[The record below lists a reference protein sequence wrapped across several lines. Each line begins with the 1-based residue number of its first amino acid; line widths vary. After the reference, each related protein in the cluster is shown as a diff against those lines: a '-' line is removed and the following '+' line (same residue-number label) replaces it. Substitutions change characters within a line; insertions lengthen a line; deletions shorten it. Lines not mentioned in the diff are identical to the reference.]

1 MLDRKA
7 DEITEAI
14 KTEDRC
20 KTIALRPLP
29 TFTVAQNNDT
39 RFGPK
44 GHEIFVFLDGQNTHS
59 RNSPR
64 STLFPQSPVFTQS
77 ETFKSAKAFN
87 AVLLLII
94 ALEPYFT
101 IGVGRRKS
109 LKERGR
115 TIPMEVYSADDVGDR
130 VERRP
135 R

>member
-1 MLDRKA
+1 LDREA

-14 KTEDRC
+14 KTENGC

-29 TFTVAQNNDT
+29 AFTVAQYDDP

-44 GHEIFVFLDGQNTHS
+44 GHEIFVFLNGQNTHS

-77 ETFKSAKAFN
+77 ETFKSAEAFN
-87 AVLLLII
+87 PVLLLII

-101 IGVGRRKS
+101 IGVGRRES
-109 LKERGR
+109 LKE
-115 TIPMEVYSADDVGDR
+115 
-130 VERRP
+130 
-135 R
+135 